1 MITLG
6 GYLLFTGAT
15 INTGAR
21 IVINGPSADLEP
33 DVTGSLEDDIVGE
46 VPAEVECG

>member
-6 GYLLFTGAT
+6 GVLLFSGAT

-21 IVINGPSADLEP
+21 IVIIGPVAELEA
-33 DVTGSLEDDIVGE
+33 DIVGALEIDPTGE
-46 VPAEVECG
+46 VPPEVECN

>member
-6 GYLLFTGAT
+6 GYLLFSGAT

-21 IVINGPSADLEP
+21 IVIQLPDGEVEADPVGVIEA
-33 DVTGSLEDDIVGE
+33 DIVGE